1 MGRRFLTLNP
11 IRTHYMSHG
20 ISRPYRNLIFS
31 RLISKEFVITVSLIT
46 TKVSYFIILK
56 ALADRKQKSLEERDR
71 SKQEV
76 ADLQTQH
83 EQELSAL
90 KERYQEKHSSESTK
104 RVSCLAVTFSL
115 RHRFSAY
122 QKQFRTAN

>member
-1 MGRRFLTLNP
+1 
-11 IRTHYMSHG
+11 MSHG
-20 ISRPYRNLIFS
+20 FSRIYQNLMFSRP
-31 RLISKEFVITVSLIT
+31 ISKSFLIPGSLIT

-56 ALADRKQKSLEERDR
+56 ALADRKQKLLEERDR

-104 RVSCLAVTFSL
+104 RVSCLPLTFTL
-115 RHRFSAY
+115 YHRFHH
-122 QKQFRTAN
+122 RTAALTMRTGVEGGMGWQ